1 MRNYLCTVNNFSLL
15 PNRTIY
21 RGDNK
26 FDFYADE
33 TRVPQIV
40 KEKLKEVKEDATLVS
55 KKSGEST
62 KISAELKKEG
72 KPEAKNEDKFKDKD
86 KKGAEK

>member
-1 MRNYLCTVNNFSLL
+1 MRNYLCTLNNFSLL

-21 RGDNK
+21 RGNNK

-33 TRVPQIV
+33 SRVPQIV
-40 KEKLKEVKEDATLVS
+40 KEKLKELMEDATEVF
-55 KKSGEST
+55 KKPGENK

-72 KPEAKNEDKFKDKD
+72 KPEAKNEDKFKDKGG
-86 KKGAEK
+86 K

>member
-1 MRNYLCTVNNFSLL
+1 MRNYLCTLNNFSLL

-21 RGDNK
+21 RGNNK

-33 TRVPQIV
+33 SRVPQIV
-40 KEKLKEVKEDATLVS
+40 KEKLKELMEDATQVY
-55 KKSGEST
+55 KKAGETT

-86 KKGAEK
+86 KGGK

>member
-1 MRNYLCTVNNFSLL
+1 MRNYLCTINNFCLL
-15 PNRTIY
+15 PKRTIY

-33 TRVPQIV
+33 TKVPQIV
-40 KEKLKEVKEDATLVS
+40 KEKLKELLEDATQVY
-55 KKSGEST
+55 KKGGETT

-86 KKGAEK
+86 KGGK